1 MNMKKFFITSMG
13 ILVMFSVVLFLV
25 QGLVFAETCQIVKIT
40 AEKTGSVSR
49 IVVTPDKI
57 TVPPDSC
64 VVFMNW
70 VRKDK
75 VRVSFRDNVK
85 ECKLTADTSAGF
97 GLAVGEECY
106 LTDYLTRGKTASMY
120 FANPGVYKYTLDMEG
135 QPSVK
140 TEGVIEVK

>member
-1 MNMKKFFITSMG
+1 MKRFFVTSMG
-13 ILVMFSVVLFLV
+13 ILVMFSAVLFLG
-25 QGLVFAETCQIVKIT
+25 QGLVFAETCQIVTIT
-40 AEKTGSVSR
+40 SEKAGSADR
-49 IVVTPDKI
+49 IVITPDKI

-70 VRKDK
+70 VRIDK
-75 VRVSFRDNVK
+75 VRVSFRENVK
-85 ECKLTADTSAGF
+85 ECKFTANANAGF

-106 LTDYLTRGKTASMY
+106 MTDYLARGKTASMY

-135 QPSVK
+135 KPSVK

>member
-1 MNMKKFFITSMG
+1 MKKFFVTSMG
-13 ILVMFSVVLFLV
+13 ILVLFGAVLFLA
-25 QGLVFAETCQIVKIT
+25 QGLVFAETCQIVSIT
-40 AEKTGSVSR
+40 SEKAGSADR
-49 IVVTPDKI
+49 IVITPDKI

-70 VRKDK
+70 VRKNK

-85 ECKLTADTSAGF
+85 ECKFTSDSNVGF
-97 GLAVGEECY
+97 GMAVGEECY

-135 QPSVK
+135 NPSVK